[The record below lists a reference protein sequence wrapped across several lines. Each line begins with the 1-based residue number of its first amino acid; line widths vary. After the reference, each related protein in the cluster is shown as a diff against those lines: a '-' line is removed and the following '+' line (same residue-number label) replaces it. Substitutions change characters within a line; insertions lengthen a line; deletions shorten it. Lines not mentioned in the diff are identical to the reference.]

1 MGEADLLD
9 AGELVLLDVL
19 LVAGGLVLLGERE
32 AVRMIWRQ
40 KCNFRINRALND

>member
-19 LVAGGLVLLGERE
+19 LDAGEPVLLGEGE
-32 AVRMIWRQ
+32 AVRKIWRQ
-40 KCNFRINRALND
+40 KWNFRL